1 MKMIVMAS
9 GRFDKWNAGVVEEN
23 ELNRSECT
31 EQTNQLGR
39 CALVIMTITHRFC
52 EQKKGG

>member
-1 MKMIVMAS
+1 MIVMAS